1 MIQVGIA
8 LFSTGTFK
16 NDIGGVTIDPRD
28 GQHQLDPKSPEF
40 STKVDIKIKLGES
53 YSWAAMDDT
62 SKKDAEL
69 VHLAPTVSHANKA
82 LFIVRV
88 SYYVKIV
95 IYLGVFTKP
104 VNLRLPFVLK
114 RSARAMH
121 AFVKKAETTVEH
133 PSQHPDSQI
142 EEDNGNTNAAG
153 EKTLTTVDSDGSK
166 PACSEI
172 KAVNGKTA
180 DSERLENSPVVML

>member
-1 MIQVGIA
+1 
-8 LFSTGTFK
+8 
-16 NDIGGVTIDPRD
+16 
-28 GQHQLDPKSPEF
+28 
-40 STKVDIKIKLGES
+40 
-53 YSWAAMDDT
+53 
-62 SKKDAEL
+62 
-69 VHLAPTVSHANKA
+69 
-82 LFIVRV
+82 
-88 SYYVKIV
+88 
-95 IYLGVFTKP
+95 
-104 VNLRLPFVLK
+104 
-114 RSARAMH
+114 MH